1 MRTISW
7 PQFARQF
14 PQASTGKT
22 HPPQF
27 LHKSEAIFCCEA
39 QRSAA
44 EWVHRKRWNSQRL
57 PNDDC
62 GDAGGSWQFSRVNC
76 QGKSENARERVPVAR
91 ALRPP
96 TARSMSGWG
105 RWPAAISCGRSI
117 LRIVILQLVLVKVAL
132 PVSAVGPVPLS
143 RRLAAGRQAER
154 VLRTMRLGWLVRA
167 VFFLGTEFA
176 TDLRGSTGIKQIL
189 VFVFVFRG
197 ESRVDLLGTCFPASS
212 TAIPEPS
219 QLVHNSFGDSLCLR
233 LS

>member
-1 MRTISW
+1 MGSGTSALGRTPSVLAAKRRKNAAQGVSPGFSFRGRNQARSRRKTINSRTSYPAYFFYVAPGYFKFMRTISW

-96 TARSMSGWG
+96 LL
-105 RWPAAISCGRSI
+105 PA
-117 LRIVILQLVLVKVAL
+117 Q
-132 PVSAVGPVPLS
+132 
-143 RRLAAGRQAER
+143 
-154 VLRTMRLGWLVRA
+154 
-167 VFFLGTEFA
+167 
-176 TDLRGSTGIKQIL
+176 
-189 VFVFVFRG
+189 
-197 ESRVDLLGTCFPASS
+197 
-212 TAIPEPS
+212 
-219 QLVHNSFGDSLCLR
+219 
-233 LS
+233 